1 MVLPRL
7 RSMQTFSKFALIYE
21 SINQLVD
28 TSWVVFLFCS
38 YFCSLF
44 FAYYWLT
51 FVFRLVVCCLFLSVL
66 QIFPRI
72 SFCCVLL
79 CTLREPP
86 YALNFWSSFNLS
98 KMILIPSFFLEWG
111 GGWGGR
117 EGGKEYIILF
127 RHYYSILDAHSINI
141 RKTNKVLRLEK
152 DDTGFTFLPSTLLRP
167 WWILRVGKSKISSAI
182 WC

>member
-1 MVLPRL
+1 MFVLTRVPLKVLEKTLKSKPPNFSHRATMVLPRL
-7 RSMQTFSKFALIYE
+7 RSMQTFSKFALIYD

-111 GGWGGR
+111 GGGLGGER
-117 EGGKEYIILF
+117 RGQGI
-127 RHYYSILDAHSINI
+127 YY
-141 RKTNKVLRLEK
+141 
-152 DDTGFTFLPSTLLRP
+152 F
-167 WWILRVGKSKISSAI
+167 ISSLLFYFRRSQH
-182 WC
+182 

>member
-1 MVLPRL
+1 MFVLTRVPLKVLEKTLKSKPPNFSHRATMVLPRL
-7 RSMQTFSKFALIYE
+7 RSMQTFSKFALSYE
-21 SINQLVD
+21 SIDQLVRYFMG
-28 TSWVVFLFCS
+28 SFVILFLF
-38 YFCSLF
+38 FSLF

-51 FVFRLVVCCLFLSVL
+51 FVFRLVVCCLFLSFL

-111 GGWGGR
+111 GGGWGGERR
-117 EGGKEYIILF
+117 EQGI
-127 RHYYSILDAHSINI
+127 YY
-141 RKTNKVLRLEK
+141 
-152 DDTGFTFLPSTLLRP
+152 F
-167 WWILRVGKSKISSAI
+167 ISSLLFYFRRSQH
-182 WC
+182 